1 MTLSKFYKTILFVPY
16 NITVAVVGAQLMD
29 VAGKPSER
37 TATHDPTKLKLEL
50 VCPKIVFRTL
60 TFLGKCAKPLKEFC
74 GDMKSKFSRT
84 LEDNNKVRSTIR

>member
-50 VCPKIVFRTL
+50 VCPKIDFD
-60 TFLGKCAKPLKEFC
+60 TFWGQ
-74 GDMKSKFSRT
+74 S
-84 LEDNNKVRSTIR
+84 I

>member
-37 TATHDPTKLKLEL
+37 TPTHDPTKLKLEL
-50 VCPKIVFRTL
+50 VCPKIDFRTL
-60 TFLGKCAKPLKEFC
+60 FWVNVPIHLKNFVF
-74 GDMKSKFSRT
+74 SK
-84 LEDNNKVRSTIR
+84 V